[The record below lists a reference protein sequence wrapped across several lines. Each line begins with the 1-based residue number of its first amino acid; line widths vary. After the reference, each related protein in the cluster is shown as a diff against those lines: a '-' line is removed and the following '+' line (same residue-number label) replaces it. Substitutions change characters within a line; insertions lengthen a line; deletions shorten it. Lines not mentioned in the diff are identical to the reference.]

1 MALSAKYL
9 ADKSALA
16 RFPVPAVG
24 ARLRPL
30 MEEGLIATCAI
41 IDLDVLFSSRSLADY
56 ERVSRERSFFTSVE
70 ITPRVWDLV
79 FEMQCSL
86 AERGQHR
93 LAIPDIIISAVGKVS
108 DLTILHYDTDFERL
122 KLVGGASQEWIIP
135 RGSAE

>member
-1 MALSAKYL
+1 
-9 ADKSALA
+9 
-16 RFPVPAVG
+16 
-24 ARLRPL
+24 

-108 DLTILHYDTDFERL
+108 DLTILHYDADFERL